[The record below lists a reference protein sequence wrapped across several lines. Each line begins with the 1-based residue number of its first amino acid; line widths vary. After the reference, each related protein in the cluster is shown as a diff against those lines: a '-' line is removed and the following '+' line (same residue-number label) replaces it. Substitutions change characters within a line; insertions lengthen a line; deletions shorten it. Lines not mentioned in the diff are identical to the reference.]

1 MRLGRLFPVRR
12 ISHAL
17 LSAAWLLAGCARASN
32 PNETVLTFSGS
43 ALGAEGTLVARQL
56 QRFMQLNPGIHV
68 ELQRTPDDASQ
79 RHQLYVQWLNA
90 RVGNPSILQLDVV
103 WTPEFAAAGWVLP
116 LDKYAP
122 ARGEFFPATITANTW
137 AGKLYA
143 LPWFADVGL
152 LYRRTDLVPNEP
164 KTLEEMVRNAQ
175 AAMAR
180 RGGPRYGIVWQGARY
195 EGLITGFV
203 EYLGAFGGRI
213 IDEKGEVVVNRPEAV
228 RALEFMRDELYA
240 THVAPLDVLTW
251 HEEEARFAFQNGNAA
266 FMRNW
271 PYPVAAMSDTAQSK
285 VAGKFAVSPM
295 PASGTAPNG
304 HSTAAL
310 GGAQLAINAY
320 TQHPDAAYKLIAYL
334 TAPEQMLERA
344 QAVGQYPTRPALYDD
359 ARLRGAVAIPL
370 DNARRAIESA
380 TPRPVTPIYTELSE
394 ILQIELHRA
403 LVRQAEPREALNSA
417 AARINALIDRTG
429 MRKLMS
435 GATKDSTPSGTSP
448 AASSTVGHAE

>member
-1 MRLGRLFPVRR
+1 MGSLRLRLGRVSVLC
-12 ISHAL
+12 
-17 LSAAWLLAGCARASN
+17 AAIFLVSCGKASN

-43 ALGAEGTLVARQL
+43 ALGAEGTLVQKQL
-56 QRFMQLNPGIHV
+56 KKFMELNPGVRV

-116 LDKYAP
+116 LDKYGP
-122 ARGEFFPATITANTW
+122 PRGEFFPATITANTW

-164 KTLEEMVRNAQ
+164 KSLEEMVTQAQ

-180 RGGPRYGIVWQGARY
+180 RGGPKYGIVFQGARY

-213 IDEKGEVVVNRPEAV
+213 IDDKGEVVVNRPEAV
-228 RALEFMRDELYA
+228 RALEFMRDELYK
-240 THVAPLDVLTW
+240 TQVAPLDVLTW
-251 HEEEARFAFQNGNAA
+251 HEEEARFAFQNGNAV

-271 PYPVAAMSDTAQSK
+271 PYAVAAMSDTGQSK

-295 PASGTAPNG
+295 PASATAPNG

-320 TQHPDAAYKLIAYL
+320 TDHPEAAYKLIAYL

-344 QAVGQYPTRPALYDD
+344 QAVGQYPTRSAVYSDS
-359 ARLRGAVAIPL
+359 RMRGTIGIPL
-370 DNARRAIESA
+370 ENARRAIESA
-380 TPRPVTPIYTELSE
+380 SPRPVTPIYTELSE

-417 AARINALIDRTG
+417 AARINALIERTG
-429 MRKLMS
+429 MRKLMT
-435 GATKDSTPSGTSP
+435 AAAKDSTP
-448 AASSTVGHAE
+448 

>member
-1 MRLGRLFPVRR
+1 MCRD
-12 ISHAL
+12 L
-17 LSAAWLLAGCARASN
+17 LVLLAVAALGCSRHTDRSQ
-32 PNETVLTFSGS
+32 TVLTFSGS
-43 ALGAEGTLVARQL
+43 ALGAEGTLVAKQL
-56 QRFMQLNPGIHV
+56 KDFMRANPGIRV

-90 RVGNPSILQLDVV
+90 RVGNPDILQLDVV

-116 LDKYAP
+116 LDGYSPGKTD
-122 ARGEFFPATITANTW
+122 FFPATITANTW

-152 LYRRTDLVPNEP
+152 LYRRTDLVPREP
-164 KTLEEMVRNAQ
+164 RTLEEVVSEART
-175 AAMAR
+175 AMAR
-180 RGGPRYGIVWQGARY
+180 RGGPRYGIVLQAARY

-213 IDEKGEVVVNRPEAV
+213 IDDRGEVVVNRPEAV
-228 RALEFMRDELYA
+228 RALEFMRDELYGSK
-240 THVAPLDVLTW
+240 VAPLDALTW
-251 HEEEARFAFQNGNAA
+251 HEEEARFAFQNGNAV

-285 VAGKFAVSPM
+285 VAGKFAVSPI
-295 PASGTAPNG
+295 PASGNAPAG

-320 TQHPDAAYKLIAYL
+320 TEFPDAAYKLIAYL

-344 QAVGQYPTRPALYDD
+344 RAVGQYPTRPALYED
-359 ARLRGAVAIPL
+359 ARLKGALAIPL
-370 DNARRAIESA
+370 DNARRATGGA
-380 TPRPVTPIYTELSE
+380 PPRPVTPIYTELSE

-417 AARINALIDRTG
+417 AARINALIERTG
-429 MRKLMS
+429 MRKLMR
-435 GATKDSTPSGTSP
+435 GATSPSRL
-448 AASSTVGHAE
+448 

>member
-1 MRLGRLFPVRR
+1 VSLVTPFNHRR
-12 ISHAL
+12 QTKIGGVVVLAVAVF
-17 LSAAWLLAGCARASN
+17 LSACGGRSDKH
-32 PNETVLTFSGS
+32 ETVLTFSGS
-43 ALGAEGTLVARQL
+43 ALGAEGTLVAKQL
-56 QRFMQLNPGIHV
+56 QRFMQLNPGIRV

-90 RVGNPSILQLDVV
+90 RVGNPTILQLDVV

-116 LDKYAP
+116 LEQYGP
-122 ARGEFFPATITANTW
+122 AKAEFFPATIAANTW

-152 LYRRTDLVPNEP
+152 LYRRTDLVQREP
-164 KTLEEMVRNAQ
+164 ATLEEMVSDAQ
-175 AAMAR
+175 SAMAK
-180 RGGPRYGIVWQGARY
+180 RGGPRYGIVLQAARY

-213 IDEKGEVVVNRPEAV
+213 IDDKGEVVVNRPEAV
-228 RALEFMRDELYA
+228 RALEFMRDEFYRW
-240 THVAPLDVLTW
+240 HVAPLDALTW
-251 HEEEARFAFQNGNAA
+251 HEEEARFAFQNGNAV

-271 PYPVAAMSDTAQSK
+271 PYPVAAMSDTSQSK
-285 VAGKFAVSPM
+285 VAGKFTVSPM
-295 PASGTAPNG
+295 PASGTAPGG

-320 TQHPDAAYKLIAYL
+320 TEFPDAAYKLIAYL

-344 QAVGQYPTRPALYDD
+344 RAVGQYPTRPALYDD
-359 ARLRGAVAIPL
+359 ARMKGALAIPL

-394 ILQIELHRA
+394 ILQIEVARA
-403 LVRQAEPREALNSA
+403 LVRQSEPRQALDA
-417 AARINALIDRTG
+417 AAAKINALIERTG
-429 MRKLMS
+429 MRKLMA
-435 GATKDSTPSGTSP
+435 GASRT
-448 AASSTVGHAE
+448 

>member
-1 MRLGRLFPVRR
+1 MCRDLLV
-12 ISHAL
+12 L
-17 LSAAWLLAGCARASN
+17 LSVATLGCSRHADRSQ
-32 PNETVLTFSGS
+32 TVLTFSGS
-43 ALGAEGTLVARQL
+43 ALGAEGTLVAKQL
-56 QRFMQLNPGIHV
+56 QRFMQLNPGIRV

-116 LDKYAP
+116 LDRYSPGKAD
-122 ARGEFFPATITANTW
+122 FFPATITANTW

-152 LYRRTDLVPNEP
+152 LYRRTDLVPREP
-164 KTLEEMVRNAQ
+164 RTLEEVVSEART
-175 AAMAR
+175 AMAR
-180 RGGPRYGIVWQGARY
+180 RGGPRYGIVLQAARY

-213 IDEKGEVVVNRPEAV
+213 IDDRGEVVVNRPEAV
-228 RALEFMRDELYA
+228 RALEFMRDELYGSK
-240 THVAPLDVLTW
+240 VAPLDALTW
-251 HEEEARFAFQNGNAA
+251 HEEEARFAFQNGNAV

-285 VAGKFAVSPM
+285 VAGKFAVSPI
-295 PASGTAPNG
+295 PASGNAPGG

-320 TQHPDAAYKLIAYL
+320 TEFPDAAYKLIAYL

-344 QAVGQYPTRPALYDD
+344 RAVGQYPTRPALYED
-359 ARLRGAVAIPL
+359 ARLKGALAIPL

-403 LVRQAEPREALNSA
+403 LVRQAEPREALDA
-417 AARINALIDRTG
+417 AAAKINALIERTG
-429 MRKLMS
+429 MRKLMA
-435 GATKDSTPSGTSP
+435 GASK
-448 AASSTVGHAE
+448 A

>member
-1 MRLGRLFPVRR
+1 MRPRTLSTTLLLVSLTSACSRAPS
-12 ISHAL
+12 SH
-17 LSAAWLLAGCARASN
+17 
-32 PNETVLTFSGS
+32 ETVLTFSGS
-43 ALGAEGTLVARQL
+43 ALGAEGTLVAKQL
-56 QRFMQLNPGIHV
+56 KRFMQLNPGIRI

-116 LDKYAP
+116 LDKYGP
-122 ARGEFFPATITANTW
+122 PRDEFFPATITANTW

-152 LYRRTDLVPNEP
+152 LYRRTDLVPAEP
-164 KTLEEMVRNAQ
+164 RSLEEMVSDAR
-175 AAMAR
+175 AAMAKP
-180 RGGPRYGIVWQGARY
+180 GGPRYGIVFQGARY

-213 IDEKGEVVVNRPEAV
+213 IDDKGEVVVNRPEAV
-228 RALEFMRDELYA
+228 RALEFMRDELYGSR
-240 THVAPLDVLTW
+240 VAPLDVLTW
-251 HEEEARFAFQNGNAA
+251 HEEEARFAFQNGNAV

-285 VAGKFAVSPM
+285 VAGKFSVSPI
-295 PASGTAPNG
+295 PPSATAPGG

-320 TQHPDAAYKLIAYL
+320 TEFPDAAYKLIAYL

-344 QAVGQYPTRPALYDD
+344 RAVGQYPTRSALYDD
-359 ARLRGAVAIPL
+359 PRMRGAISIPL
-370 DNARRAIESA
+370 ESARRAIESA
-380 TPRPVTPIYTELSE
+380 TPRPVTPIYTEMSE

-403 LVRQAEPREALNSA
+403 LVRQAEPRDALDA
-417 AARINALIDRTG
+417 AAAKINALIERTG
-429 MRKLMS
+429 MRKLMES
-435 GATKDSTPSGTSP
+435 EATP
-448 AASSTVGHAE
+448 APNPPDTTGHSQ

>member
-1 MRLGRLFPVRR
+1 MLSRGSCFLRQYDLIRIIRR
-12 ISHAL
+12 ICLNLPSL
-17 LSAAWLLAGCARASN
+17 WLVVLSACGPGLKSGASDHQ
-32 PNETVLTFSGS
+32 TVLTFSGS
-43 ALGAEGTLVARQL
+43 ALGAEGTLVASQL
-56 QRFMQLNPGIHV
+56 KKFMQLHPNIRV

-90 RVGNPSILQLDVV
+90 RVGNPDILQLDVV

-116 LDKYAP
+116 LQRFGPSP
-122 ARGEFFPATITANTW
+122 ADFFPATIEANTW

-152 LYRRTDLVPNEP
+152 LYRRTDLVPGEP
-164 KTLEEMVRNAQ
+164 QTLGELVTDARS
-175 AAMAR
+175 AMAR
-180 RGGPRYGIVWQGARY
+180 PGGPHYGIVWQGARY
-195 EGLITGFV
+195 EGLITTFV

-213 IDEKGEVVVNRPEAV
+213 LDEHGQVVVNRPEAV
-228 RALEFMRDELYA
+228 KALQFMHDELYG
-240 THVAPLDVLTW
+240 TRVAPLDVLTW
-251 HEEEARFAFQNGNAA
+251 HEEEGRFAFQNGNAV

-271 PYPVAAMSDTAQSK
+271 PYAYGAMSDTAQSR
-285 VAGKFAVSPM
+285 VAGKFSVSPM
-295 PASGTAPNG
+295 PAAGGGVG
-304 HSTAAL
+304 HSTATL

-320 TQHPDAAYKLIAYL
+320 TESPDAAYRLIAYL

-359 ARLRGAVAIPL
+359 ARLRSALAIPL
-370 DNARRAIESA
+370 DQARRAIESA

-403 LVRQAEPREALNSA
+403 LVGQVEPQVALNSA
-417 AARINALIDRTG
+417 ASRINALIDRTG

-435 GATKDSTPSGTSP
+435 QRAQ
-448 AASSTVGHAE
+448 